1 MRVRIACEEIRGL
14 VIELED
20 GRGDR
25 EAELLREMERV
36 REQARQEAMKGG
48 RE

>member
-14 VIELED
+14 MIALEE

>member
-14 VIELED
+14 VIELEE
-20 GRGDR
+20 GQGDS

-36 REQARQEAMKGG
+36 REQARQQAMKGG